1 MEKFYKRFCTLA
13 AFGLAGLMWAQA
25 QTTVSGKVKDE
36 TGSALPGVNV
46 IVAGSTEGTVT
57 DQNGDFTL
65 TTQKT
70 PPFTLRLSFVGY
82 RTKEVNITGPAT
94 GLDIALDPD
103 PLGLDEVVVIGQGV
117 RSDFLKA
124 PVSAYRVGALDI
136 RQVPAPDFYEA
147 VVYQP
152 GVQMFAGSINFQAMN
167 TRGFATVANTRFVQW
182 VDGMDTAAPILNF
195 PTGNLVG
202 IGELDAESID
212 LLPGASSALFGP
224 NAFNGIIVM
233 TSKSPFEYQG
243 LSFTTKAG
251 LTTSKAQDD
260 VFPQYNF
267 NMRYAHAFNNKFA
280 FKVNFSWTD
289 ITDWKGNDYITHRL
303 DPDNP
308 VLQTGR
314 PDFDGL
320 NLYGDETLINV
331 PIPGFSPIRRT
342 GFREED
348 IIDSYTARSM
358 KYDGSLHYRF
368 NPNLELIYAYR
379 FGGGNSIYQGSE
391 KYAIRDFSQQF
402 HKLEL
407 KGKNF
412 FVRAYNTRTDAGNSY
427 NLSALGAYMNERYAP
442 SATQWVPDYVLAFNG
457 AIPGVTPGDHAAAR
471 AYADRN
477 RPAPG
482 TPAFNDLAAAVRN
495 DFFQRNP
502 PGAKFVDQSKLYH
515 AEFNYRFDD
524 MIKWAEV
531 QIGGNFRRY
540 DLFSDATVYNE
551 DVDGDGVAE
560 GIKIDEYGAYLQ
572 IAKELGNLKV
582 TGSVRHDKNENFDGI
597 WTPRLSAVYS
607 VNENNFIRASFQTGF
622 RNPDTQAQ
630 FIYFPTGLGIL
641 LGSTR
646 ANAQRYGVH
655 EGGAYTYKSVQEY
668 IKPENG
674 GGKIDPNTGAL
685 IGGNPSLLETANIR
699 YVRPERL
706 QSVEVGYKGSFNN
719 RLLIDVFGFFNSYK
733 DFIGDQLVYS
743 KLPTTHKGQQVG
755 AGTLWSPYVNSP
767 EKITSWGGGL
777 NLSYAFLKGYI
788 ASANYAYQD
797 YKANEEDFI
806 AGFNTPNHR
815 ITVGLANRNI
825 ANSGFGFNVNF
836 RWQESF
842 VWNSGF
848 GNWNVPEYGVLDAMV
863 SYKVSAIK
871 GTFKLGG
878 TNLLGG
884 DYRPNFGSGFVG
896 QQYYFSITFDELFK

>member
-1 MEKFYKRFCTLA
+1 MENMYKRIFATAVLVLA
-13 AFGLAGLMWAQA
+13 AFAWAIA
-25 QTTVSGKVKDE
+25 QTTVSGTVKDE
-36 TGSALPGVNV
+36 AGNPMPGVNI
-46 IVAGSTEGTVT
+46 IVAGTTDGTIT
-57 DQNGDFTL
+57 DQNGAFTI
-65 TTQKT
+65 TTKST
-70 PPFTLRLSFVGY
+70 PPFTLRFSFIGY
-82 RTKEVNITGPAT
+82 RIREEQVSGTAT
-94 GLDIALDPD
+94 SLDISMDPD
-103 PLGLDEVVVIGQGV
+103 PLGLDEVVIIGQGV
-117 RSDFLKA
+117 RTDFLSA

-147 VVYQP
+147 VAYQP
-152 GVQMFAGSINFQAMN
+152 GVQMYAGSINFQAMN

-202 IGELDAESID
+202 ISELDAESID

-233 TSKSPFEYQG
+233 TSKSPFEYEG
-243 LSFTTKAG
+243 LSITAKG
-251 LTTSKAQDD
+251 GITTSQAQDD
-260 VFPQYNF
+260 IFPQYNF
-267 NMRYAHAFNNKFA
+267 GMRYARAISDKLA
-280 FKVNFSWTD
+280 FKINFSWTD
-289 ITDWKGNDYITHRL
+289 ITDWKGNDYTTHRP
-303 DPDNP
+303 DPENP
-308 VLQTGR
+308 VLQTSL

-320 NLYGDETLINV
+320 NLYGDETVINV
-331 PIPGFSPIRRT
+331 PIPGFSPITRT

-348 IIDSYTARSM
+348 IIDSYDAGSM

-368 NPNLELIYAYR
+368 NPNLELSYSYR

-391 KYAIRDFSQQF
+391 KYAIRDFTQQF
-402 HKLEL
+402 HKVEL

-412 FVRAYNTRTDAGNSY
+412 FVRAYNTRTNAGDSY
-427 NLSALGAYMNERYAP
+427 NMSALGAFMNETYSP
-442 SATQWVPDYVLAFNG
+442 SATQWVPDYILAYNG

-482 TPAFNDLAAAVRN
+482 TPEFAALAETVRN
-495 DFFQRNP
+495 NYFQRNP
-502 PGAKFVDQSKLYH
+502 PGAKFIDKSRLYH

-551 DVDGDGVAE
+551 DVDGDGIAE

-572 IAKELGNLKV
+572 IAKTLGNLKL

-597 WTPRLSAVYS
+597 WTPRFSAVYS
-607 VNENNFIRASFQTGF
+607 VNQNHFIRASFQTGF

-630 FIYFPTGLGIL
+630 FIYFPTGSGIL

-646 ANAQRYGVH
+646 ANAERYGVH
-655 EGGAYTYKSVQEY
+655 EGGAYTYSSVQAY
-668 IKPENG
+668 RASG
-674 GGKIDPNTGAL
+674 GNIDPNTGTL
-685 IGGNPSLLETANIR
+685 VGGNTSLLETANVPYIK
-699 YVRPERL
+699 PERL
-706 QSVEVGYKGSFNN
+706 QSVEVGYKGSVNN

-743 KLPTTHKGQQVG
+743 KNPTTHKGQTVG

-767 EKITSWGGGL
+767 EKITSWGSGA
-777 NLSYAFLKGYI
+777 NISYTFLKGYI
-788 ASANYAYQD
+788 ATFNYTYQD
-797 YKANEEDFI
+797 YDANEEEFI
-806 AGFNTPNHR
+806 AGFNTPNNR
-815 ITVGLANRNI
+815 IAVGLSNRNI
-825 ANSGFGFNVNF
+825 GNSGFGFNVNF

-842 VWNSGF
+842 LWNSGF
-848 GNWNVPEYGVLDAMV
+848 GNWNVPEYGVLDAML
-863 SYKVSAIK
+863 SYKISSIK
-871 GTFKLGG
+871 GTLKLGG
-878 TNLLGG
+878 TNLVGG

-896 QQYYFSITFDELFK
+896 QQYYLSITFDDLFK